1 MSSGIGCAM
10 GSLKNSSPSLRC
22 YRVVIAMLSVP
33 FRLRPG
39 TNDEAIYKSVVTQNE
54 YRLPRALQ
62 PDAVVVDI
70 GVHIGSFSHLA
81 LTRGAGSLFGFE
93 PEPSNYACARQNLAP
108 FGDGVHLYNHAVWR
122 SDVPGQHLPFY
133 ASSDPENAGGGTL
146 IWESDGLLVKVVP
159 FDEIVDHVSRGGE
172 SRISV
177 LKVDCEGAE
186 FPILLTSRLLD
197 RIDRIVGEYHE
208 LRAQL
213 PAHVRIPGYNE
224 FVIEGLA
231 AGLERAGFAVSW
243 ERQTTAM
250 FGDLGLFFAERR
262 EAPQ

>member
-1 MSSGIGCAM
+1 MV
-10 GSLKNSSPSLRC
+10 R
-22 YRVVIAMLSVP
+22 VP
-33 FRLRPG
+33 FCLRPG
-39 TNDEAIYKSVVTQNE
+39 TNDEAIYNSVVTQNE
-54 YRLPRALQ
+54 YRLP
-62 PDAVVVDI
+62 
-70 GVHIGSFSHLA
+70 
-81 LTRGAGSLFGFE
+81 T
-93 PEPSNYACARQNLAP
+93 
-108 FGDGVHLYNHAVWR
+108 
-122 SDVPGQHLPFY
+122 PGQHLPFY

-213 PAHVRIPGYNE
+213 PRTYA
-224 FVIEGLA
+224 F
-231 AGLERAGFAVSW
+231 RAITNSSSKV
-243 ERQTTAM
+243 
-250 FGDLGLFFAERR
+250 
-262 EAPQ
+262 